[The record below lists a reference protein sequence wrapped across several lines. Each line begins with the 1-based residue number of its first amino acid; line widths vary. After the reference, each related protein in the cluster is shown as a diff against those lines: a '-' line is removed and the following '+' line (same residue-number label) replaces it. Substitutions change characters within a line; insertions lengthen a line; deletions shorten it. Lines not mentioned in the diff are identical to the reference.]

1 MSCWF
6 CLDFVTHIVELEMG
20 EVDIRDR
27 LQNKYN
33 SNPLIG
39 YSIVEHLK
47 NLRWALSRE
56 ANKSCKERL
65 VEKIERH
72 EKYLSILRS
81 IHYVKKFEN
90 SFFNKSH

>member
-20 EVDIRDR
+20 EVDIRKR
-27 LQNKYN
+27 LENLHN

-39 YSIVEHLK
+39 YSIVQHLK

-56 ANKSCKERL
+56 ANISSKEML

-72 EKYLSILRS
+72 EKYLSIVRGMEYL
-81 IHYVKKFEN
+81 KKFEI
-90 SFFNKSH
+90 FLGTKSH

>member
-20 EVDIRDR
+20 EVDIRDS

-39 YSIVEHLK
+39 YSIVEHIK

-56 ANKSCKERL
+56 ANKPRKKML

-72 EKYLSILRS
+72 KKYLSILRT
-81 IHYVKKFEN
+81 IYHVKKFEI
-90 SFFNKSH
+90 